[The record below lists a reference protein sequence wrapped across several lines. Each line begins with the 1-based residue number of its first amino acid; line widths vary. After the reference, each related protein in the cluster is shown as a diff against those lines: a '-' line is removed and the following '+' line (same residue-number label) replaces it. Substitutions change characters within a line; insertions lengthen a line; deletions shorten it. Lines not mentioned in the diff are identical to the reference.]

1 MPQTRNKSWSLSAE
15 VMDPNMNEARAS
27 TTPKNRRQSE
37 QIGEK
42 EFAKQHFALD
52 KLFRADPLYKI
63 TSMEKA
69 QLWKYRRNCAKYSRA
84 LPKLLLSVN
93 WMKANQVREAH
104 RLLKIWAKP
113 ESPTDVLDLLDER
126 FGDPMV
132 RLYAV
137 NQLRVLHDEQ
147 LAAFL
152 PQLTQALKYEHH
164 HSSPL
169 SLFLMERAIASPNLI
184 GIRLYWS
191 LRVET
196 DHPLHRER
204 FGLFI
209 SEYLNNCGA
218 RQRAVVVEQDKLFSQ
233 HGEFARIAK
242 KLQRVKGGKER
253 QKQVLRE
260 ELSILNKRLP
270 DSFQLPLDPQC
281 EVGQMV
287 VSECRVMGSAK
298 KPLWLV
304 FENAEKGGKKIL
316 SMFKA
321 GDDLRQDC
329 VTLQILKIMD
339 DIWFK
344 EGLNLHMKP
353 YKCAATWHDGGM
365 LEIVHPASTTAQV
378 QQFVHAHTHGISTP
392 HRLVIL
398 FLPPSCLISCI
409 TNRSTCNTV
418 ASLVHTRTPLS
429 TTSFGI
435 TIRRT
440 RSTIKPLTSS
450 LGLAPGTAS
459 PLT

>member
-1 MPQTRNKSWSLSAE
+1 M
-15 VMDPNMNEARAS
+15 
-27 TTPKNRRQSE
+27 
-37 QIGEK
+37 
-42 EFAKQHFALD
+42 
-52 KLFRADPLYKI
+52 
-63 TSMEKA
+63 
-69 QLWKYRRNCAKYSRA
+69 
-84 LPKLLLSVN
+84 
-93 WMKANQVREAH
+93 
-104 RLLKIWAKP
+104 
-113 ESPTDVLDLLDER
+113 
-126 FGDPMV
+126 
-132 RLYAV
+132 
-137 NQLRVLHDEQ
+137 
-147 LAAFL
+147 
-152 PQLTQALKYEHH
+152 
-164 HSSPL
+164 
-169 SLFLMERAIASPNLI
+169 
-184 GIRLYWS
+184 
-191 LRVET
+191 
-196 DHPLHRER
+196 
-204 FGLFI
+204 
-209 SEYLNNCGA
+209 
-218 RQRAVVVEQDKLFSQ
+218 VEQDKLFSQ

-339 DIWFK
+339 DIWIK